1 MSIRNAQLQCAQC
14 ILQYIYIK
22 SVRKFDD
29 SIVYMK

>member
-1 MSIRNAQLQCAQC
+1 MLNYNVLSAYCN
-14 ILQYIYIK
+14 IYIK